1 MSIANTMRYNRTK
14 QFLGRIDNLKS
25 KGEDFVQK
33 IANNLKQQY
42 PGRFKESKNTG
53 TRLTLEFF
61 GVTILV
67 RVELEIEEHQPGRV
81 RIYLCDES
89 TVPRL
94 RKFDLEYMFDDLG
107 NVNADHTIDDAAAE
121 FDLELVEYLRSK
133 EIAWLP

>member
-1 MSIANTMRYNRTK
+1 MSIANAMRYNGTK

-33 IANNLKQQY
+33 IANHLKQQY

-67 RVELEIEEHQPGRV
+67 RVEVEIEEHQPGRV
-81 RIYLCDES
+81 HIYLCDES

-94 RKFDLEYMFDDLG
+94 RKVDLNTCLMIWEMLTRITQSTTRRQ
-107 NVNADHTIDDAAAE
+107 NSV
-121 FDLELVEYLRSK
+121 
-133 EIAWLP
+133 

>member
-14 QFLGRIDNLKS
+14 QFLGRIDNLNS

-67 RVELEIEEHQPGRV
+67 RVEV
-81 RIYLCDES
+81 
-89 TVPRL
+89 
-94 RKFDLEYMFDDLG
+94 
-107 NVNADHTIDDAAAE
+107 
-121 FDLELVEYLRSK
+121 
-133 EIAWLP
+133 